1 MRVHMRVYIKLKPAC
16 SMYIFCIA
24 RSAVG
29 PVQGWLVSSE
39 RFGLSLSTVQNL
51 G

>member
-16 SMYIFCIA
+16 SMYIFYIG
-24 RSAVG
+24 SAVG